1 MRATSWNALAALAL
15 AAIACERK
23 PEQRAQKPSPGAQ
36 TPVAQQQPST
46 PAEGGTPAPDSGP
59 ILIGEVGSLT
69 GPEAT
74 FGISTRNGVDLAI
87 RQENAAGGVRGRQLA
102 VRVYDDQGKPEEAA
116 NAATRLIS
124 QDRVLV
130 IIGEVDSSNSLAMA
144 PKAQEGKVP
153 MITPSSTNPRV
164 TEVGDYIF
172 RVCFTD
178 AFQGYVM
185 AKFARENLKAR
196 TAAILEDQKSDY
208 SLGLADVFSQKFS
221 EFGGKIV
228 AVEAYA
234 KGDSDFR
241 SQLTNV
247 KRLKPDALYVPGYYT
262 EVGLIARQA
271 RELAFKTT
279 MLGGDGWESARLF
292 ELGGSAVEGSYFSN
306 HYSPED
312 PTPHVQ
318 KFVQDYKSEY
328 GEVPDSLAALGYDA
342 TRVAIQALRQAKQAD
357 GPSIRD
363 AIARTKDFPG
373 VAGTITID
381 EKRNAVKPAVV
392 LKVTGGKTEVVA
404 SVAP

>member
-1 MRATSWNALAALAL
+1 
-15 AAIACERK
+15 
-23 PEQRAQKPSPGAQ
+23 
-36 TPVAQQQPST
+36 
-46 PAEGGTPAPDSGP
+46 
-59 ILIGEVGSLT
+59 
-69 GPEAT
+69 
-74 FGISTRNGVDLAI
+74 
-87 RQENAAGGVRGRQLA
+87 
-102 VRVYDDQGKPEEAA
+102 
-116 NAATRLIS
+116 
-124 QDRVLV
+124 
-130 IIGEVDSSNSLAMA
+130 
-144 PKAQEGKVP
+144 
-153 MITPSSTNPRV
+153 MITPSSTNTRV

-172 RVCFTD
+172 RVCFID
-178 AFQGYVM
+178 PFQGFAM
-185 AKFARENLKAR
+185 AKFATENLKAK
-196 TAAILEDQKSDY
+196 TAAVLKDQKSDY

-279 MLGGDGWESARLF
+279 ILGGDGWESAKLF

-312 PTPHVQ
+312 RTPHVQ

-342 TRVAIQALRQAKQAD
+342 TRVAIHALRQAKQID
-357 GPSIRD
+357 GPSLRD

-373 VAGTITID
+373 VAGIITID

-404 SVAP
+404 SIAP